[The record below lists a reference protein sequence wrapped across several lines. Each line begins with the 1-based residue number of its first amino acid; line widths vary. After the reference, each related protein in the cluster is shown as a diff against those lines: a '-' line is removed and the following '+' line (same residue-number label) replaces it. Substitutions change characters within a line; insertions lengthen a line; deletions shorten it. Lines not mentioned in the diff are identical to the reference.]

1 MIETKVYIVAD
12 LSGSMSGA
20 REAKQREMIQ
30 EYVMALGATEKLGQ
44 SYLVNLLPF
53 SIDIQRATRDIP
65 ASRVRAGAIQSLHTY
80 APGMGGGTRLRDAI
94 GYALE
99 LALQEKVPCLIQ
111 VFTDGEDTS
120 SMTYSGGRLGVQ
132 VANAEATGRIT
143 VAVAG
148 PSSAGRQMAAVGI
161 SAGNFR
167 AWDGS
172 VVEQVAMARD
182 TVEAVKTYATS
193 RATGK
198 TVSNRFYADANTLNT
213 SAVRGRTKK
222 VEPKEIQVVTPK
234 MAGRS
239 IADFFGAKFKAGTH
253 YYEMVKPEYI
263 QDDKELVVF
272 VKGDNEYRLGSRSVR
287 ELLGLPETGKVRVHP
302 GPTSDKFT
310 LFVQSSSVN
319 RKTVEGQTFL
329 TIE

>member
-1 MIETKVYIVAD
+1 MIKTQVYIVAD

-30 EYVMALGATEKLGQ
+30 EYVQALAATEKLGQ
-44 SYLVNLLPF
+44 QYQVTLMPF
-53 SIDIQRATRDIP
+53 SVGCRAIP
-65 ASRVRAGAIQSLHTY
+65 YPAASEVRTGAIQGLHCY

-94 GYALE
+94 GLALE
-99 LALQEKVPCLIQ
+99 SALNHDIPCLIQ

-120 SMTYSGGRLGVQ
+120 SYQYTSGRLAGQ

-148 PSSAGRQMAAVGI
+148 PASAGKQMVSVGI
-161 SAGNFR
+161 PVGNFR
-167 AWDGS
+167 SWDGS
-172 VVEQVAMARD
+172 VVEQAAMARD
-182 TVEAVKTYATS
+182 TVAAVKTYAAS
-193 RATGK
+193 RAAGS
-198 TVSNRFYADANTLNT
+198 TVSKRFYADATNLNT

-222 VEPKEIQVVTPK
+222 VEPKEIQVVTAK

-239 IADFFGAKFKAGTH
+239 IADFYGAKFKAGTH

-263 QDDKELVVF
+263 QDGKELIVF

-329 TIE
+329 TVE